1 MKNSLLR
8 SGIAALVL
16 ALLLGCGQPK
26 LTPIP
31 VDGTI
36 LAFGDSLTLGI
47 GTTAANS
54 YPAVLTQ
61 LSGRRVVNAGVSGEV
76 TSEGLARL
84 SRVLERTD
92 PALMILLEGG
102 NDILRNEPAAG
113 IRRNLSAMI
122 ELAESRGVEVV
133 LIGVPERSLFSVVAP
148 FYGELAA
155 EHALVFEDNLIGR
168 LLRSPGYKSD
178 AVHFNADGYRVM
190 AEEIFALLSDHGAL
204 RP

>member
-1 MKNSLLR
+1 MKTSLSR
-8 SGIAALVL
+8 SSIAALVL
-16 ALLLGCGQPK
+16 ALLLGCGQPE

-31 VDGTI
+31 ANGTI
-36 LAFGDSLTLGI
+36 LAFGDSLTLGV
-47 GTTAANS
+47 GTTEANS
-54 YPAVLTQ
+54 YPAVLAQ

-84 SRVLERTD
+84 SQVLKRTD

-102 NDILRNEPAAG
+102 NDILRNEPPAG
-113 IRRNLSAMI
+113 IKRNLAAMI

-148 FYGELAA
+148 LYGELAA
-155 EHALVFEDNLIGR
+155 EHSLVFEGSLLGR

-178 AVHFNADGYRVM
+178 AVHFNADGYRIM